1 MGMLET
7 QLSEVNEK
15 KSEMNA
21 KLEAALYDLSQKDEI
36 VSNMEEK
43 LKEVQSAI
51 SEAEMAKR
59 DAGDAQRR
67 AQ

>member
-1 MGMLET
+1 
-7 QLSEVNEK
+7 
-15 KSEMNA
+15 
-21 KLEAALYDLSQKDEI
+21 LSQKDEI

-59 DAGDAQRR
+59 DDGDAQRR